1 MPRDL
6 FGEVGHHEV
15 RVGGRAWC
23 SLPLTILVHAIVI
36 AVAVIV
42 PLTAL
47 DELPGLPRAAA
58 EYIVIAPPEPPPAP
72 PRAPRRAA
80 ADVPAVSPHA
90 APLVAPA
97 GIAPDTGLVPDPE
110 LSAGADVPGGL
121 PGGIDGAGL
130 GVQPE
135 APPPP
140 PPVTPVRITSEL
152 RQPAKIKDVMPVYPD
167 IAMRARIAGVVI
179 LEATIDA
186 RGKVVNLRVLRSV
199 PLLDQAATDAVRQ
212 WEFTPTRLN
221 GVAVPVVMTVT
232 VNFTLR

>member
-72 PRAPRRAA
+72 PRAPRRSA

-167 IAMRARIAGVVI
+167 IAMRARIAGGVI